1 MKKLLLQLLA
11 ATLFAWP
18 FAAALT
24 STDCVPKDAQTARD
38 VTNPVLKAKDLA
50 CVMGS
55 LLTDSRELADLCH
68 LADILI
74 PIVQK
79 LVSVRDAARRAGVVY
94 QPPVFGPDG
103 GAVAP

>member
-1 MKKLLLQLLA
+1 MKKVLLILVV
-11 ATLFAWP
+11 AT
-18 FAAALT
+18 ALT
-24 STDCVPKDAQTARD
+24 STDCSPRDAQTARD
-38 VTNPVLKAKDLA
+38 VTDPVLKATDLA
-50 CVMGS
+50 CVMSS
-55 LLTDSRELADLCH
+55 LLTDSREIASICR

-103 GAVAP
+103 GAIAP